1 MGASCALFTTPDWET
16 LTMATTPR
24 KRIVIT
30 AAPVLPAWHGQF
42 VAFVEHTAET
52 CKTHD
57 EADQALLLAVDCIA
71 DMGNVRGPAY
81 AVFRDAARLYLR
93 LLCCYRLA
101 NRATHA
107 APGPWEGKP
116 TVLLEAQ
123 SMAWAQAEIAGK
135 CLRTAMRDVRPSLS
149 MT

>member
-1 MGASCALFTTPDWET
+1 MGATCALITTPDWET
-16 LTMATTPR
+16 LTMATTTR

-52 CKTHD
+52 CTTYS
-57 EADQALLLAVDCIA
+57 EAERAVLLAVDCIA
-71 DMGNVRGPAY
+71 DMGNVRGAAY
-81 AVFRDAARLYLR
+81 AVFRDTAVLYVR

-107 APGPWEGKP
+107 APDAWDHKP
-116 TVLLEAQ
+116 TALLEAQ
-123 SMAWAQAEIAGK
+123 SMAWAQAEAAGK
-135 CLRTAMRDVRPSLS
+135 TLRTAMRAMRPSLAL
-149 MT
+149 T

>member
-1 MGASCALFTTPDWET
+1 
-16 LTMATTPR
+16 MATTTR

-52 CKTHD
+52 CTTYS
-57 EADQALLLAVDCIA
+57 EAEHAVLLAAGCIA

-81 AVFRDAARLYLR
+81 DAFRAAATKYVR

-107 APGPWEGKP
+107 APLAWDEKP
-116 TVLLEAQ
+116 TALLEAQ
-123 SMAWAQAEIAGK
+123 SMAWAQAETAGK
-135 CLRTAMRDVRPSLS
+135 ALRTAMRDVRPSLS